1 MIDRHKRLSGAAAMM
16 LATALAVAATP
27 AAAACKGS
35 FAIEVLGS
43 GGPLADDARASS
55 AYIVWRDGEAKV
67 LVDAGG
73 GAFLRFAE
81 SGAKFETL
89 DAVLISHFHA
99 DHVSDLPA
107 VLKSGSFSK
116 RAKTMTIAGPAGA
129 AYFPGLGDFL
139 RALFD
144 KDAGAFRYLSQYLTG
159 DGGAPAL
166 RQAEIAIDSEQFSS
180 VFSDGDF
187 LIDAVAVNHGDVPAL
202 AFRISAEGKEV
213 VFAGDQSVLSDA
225 FDAALEGSAPDL
237 IIAHHAISEAP
248 GQPRG
253 LHRAPSA
260 IGEMAASAGAKQL
273 VLSHNMKRA
282 LDARREG
289 LAAIRAVYKG
299 KVSIADDHSCYVI
312 AR

>member
-1 MIDRHKRLSGAAAMM
+1 MAAT
-16 LATALAVAATP
+16 LAIVATP
-27 AAAACKGS
+27 AVAGCKGA

-55 AYIVWRDGEAKV
+55 AYLVWRNGEAKA

-73 GAFLRFAE
+73 GAFLRLAE

-89 DAVLISHFHA
+89 DAILISHFHA

-107 VLKSGSFSK
+107 ILKSGSFSK
-116 RAKTMTIAGPAGA
+116 RTKTVTISGPSGN

-166 RQAEIAIDSEQFSS
+166 RQVEIAADGEKFSP

-187 LIDAVAVNHGDVPAL
+187 RVEAVLVNHGDVPAL
-202 AFRISAEGKEV
+202 AVRVSAEGKDV

-225 FDAALEGSAPDL
+225 FDAALEASAPDL
-237 IIAHHAISEAP
+237 LIAHHAISEAP

-253 LHRAPSA
+253 LHRAPSS
-260 IGEMAASAGAKQL
+260 IGDMAASAGAKKL

-282 LDARREG
+282 LEAKREG
-289 LAAIRAVYKG
+289 LAAIRARYKG
-299 KVSIADDHSCYVI
+299 KVAIAEDHSCYVI

>member
-1 MIDRHKRLSGAAAMM
+1 MMLSVKSRFQSTLCAAA
-16 LATALAVAATP
+16 LALAATP
-27 AAAACKGS
+27 AAAACEGS
-35 FAIEVLGS
+35 FAVEVLGS
-43 GGPLADDARASS
+43 GGPLADDARAGS
-55 AYIVWRDGEAKV
+55 AYLVWRNGEARA

-107 VLKSGSFSK
+107 ILKSGSFSE
-116 RAKTMTIAGPAGA
+116 RTKTVTIAGPSGN

-144 KDAGAFRYLSQYLTG
+144 KDAGAFRYLSQFLTG
-159 DGGAPAL
+159 EGDAPAL
-166 RQAEIAIDSEQFSS
+166 KEVEIAADGESLSP
-180 VFSDGDF
+180 VFDDGDMRVE
-187 LIDAVAVNHGDVPAL
+187 AVPVNHGDVPAL
-202 AFRISAEGKEV
+202 AFRVSAEGKAAI
-213 VFAGDQSVLSDA
+213 FAGDQSVLSEA
-225 FDAALEGSAPDL
+225 FDEALEGSAPAL
-237 IIAHHAISEAP
+237 LIAHHAIPEAP

-253 LHRAPSA
+253 LHRAPSS
-260 IGEMAASAGAKQL
+260 IGEMAASLGAERL

-282 LDARREG
+282 LAAKRAG
-289 LAAIRAVYKG
+289 LAAIRAAYKG

-312 AR
+312 GR